1 MKRRFFLWLSAGIA
15 GRLIRLLKRTVTLTV
30 VGEENLTGVMNSGG
44 KAIFVFWHGNMSIPL
59 MRHIDNGV
67 VVLVSEHGD
76 GEIISRI
83 LNSLGC
89 DLVRGST
96 TRGGARALKDL
107 MKRLKSPGIIAITPD
122 GPTGPYRTLKIG
134 AVILA
139 HRTNVPIIPMSAY
152 TNKPRFLKS
161 WDRFHVVIPFTKC
174 VLMYGEPVHIERDLN
189 ETELEEKRKHLEA
202 LVRDLDGKAETFFE
216 DK

>member
-30 VGEENLTGVMNSGG
+30 VGDENLTGVINSGG
-44 KAIFVFWHGNMSIPL
+44 KAIFVFWHGNMLIPI
-59 MRHIDNGV
+59 MRHIDTGV
-67 VVLVSEHGD
+67 LALVSEHGD
-76 GEIISRI
+76 GEIIARI

-89 DLVRGST
+89 DFIRGST
-96 TRGGARALKDL
+96 TRGGARALKDM
-107 MKRLKSPGIIAITPD
+107 MKILKSPGIIAITPD
-122 GPTGPYRTLKIG
+122 GPTGPFRTFKIG

-161 WDRFHVVIPFTKC
+161 WDKFHVVIPFTKC

-189 ETELEEKRKHLEA
+189 ETELEEKRKYLEA

>member
-15 GRLIRLLKRTVTLTV
+15 GRFIRLLKRTVTLTV

-59 MRHIDNGV
+59 MRHIDSGV

-89 DLVRGST
+89 DLIRGST

-161 WDRFHVVIPFTKC
+161 WDKFHVVIPFTKC

-202 LVRDLDGKAETFFE
+202 VVRDLDGKAETFFE